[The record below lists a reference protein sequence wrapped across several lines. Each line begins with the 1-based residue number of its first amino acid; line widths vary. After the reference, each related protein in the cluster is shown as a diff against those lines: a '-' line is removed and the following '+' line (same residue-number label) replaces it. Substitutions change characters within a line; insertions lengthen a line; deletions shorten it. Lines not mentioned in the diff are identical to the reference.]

1 MYANSPTLRRAL
13 AVVQLA
19 LGSALLLAPTAQA
32 TTLLNASYDVARDVY
47 KDLNPAFVAQ
57 WQSRYPND
65 PLKIDQSHGGS
76 SKQARSVIDGLQ
88 ADVVSMNSPLDID
101 AIANAKLTSRD
112 WAKRLPSASSPSWST
127 ILFLVRKNNPKNIKD
142 WNDLVRKDVKV
153 VIPNPKTSGNARYSY
168 LAAWEHARRQPGGS
182 DTTAR
187 DFVARFIA
195 NVPVFDT
202 GGRGAT
208 TTFVQRG
215 IGDVLLTFENEIQL
229 IASEFS
235 AQGFEIIVPSL
246 SVRADNP
253 ISLVDKVVSK
263 KGTQAVAEAYL
274 TFHFSPEGQAIFA
287 KHGIRPSDAAVL
299 AQHRSRFPDVK
310 LFTVD
315 EAFGGWANAQKT
327 HFADGGVFDQIV
339 QQRH

>member
-1 MYANSPTLRRAL
+1 MYANHPMLRRTL
-13 AVVQLA
+13 AAIQLA

-32 TTLLNASYDVARDVY
+32 ATLLNASYDVARDVY

-57 WQSRYPND
+57 WQKTNPTD
-65 PLKIDQSHGGS
+65 TLKIDQSHGGS

-88 ADVVSMNSPLDID
+88 ADVVSMNSPLDVD
-101 AIANAKLTSRD
+101 AIAGARLTASD
-112 WAKRLPSASSPSWST
+112 WAQRLPYASSPSWST

-142 WNDLVRKDVKV
+142 WNDLVRKDVKI

-168 LAAWEHARRQPGGS
+168 LAAWEYARRQPGGN

-187 DFVARFIA
+187 DFVGRFLA

-229 IASEFS
+229 IASEF
-235 AQGFEIIVPSL
+235 ANQGFEVVVPSL

-253 ISLVDKVVSK
+253 VAVVDKVVAK
-263 KGTQAVAEAYL
+263 KGTKAAAEAYL
-274 TFHFSPEGQAIFA
+274 KFHFSPEGQAIFA
-287 KHGIRPSDAAVL
+287 KHGIRPSDPAVL
-299 AQHRSRFPDVK
+299 AQHRNRFPELQ

-315 EAFGGWANAQKT
+315 EAFGGWTVTHKT
-327 HFADGGVFDQIV
+327 HFTDGGVLDQIL
-339 QQRH
+339 QNK